1 MAAQVTNVRTLGEF
15 KRATGTGNLGIFTSK
30 AGNKYAKNDQGE
42 FVGMLA
48 PDFDKS
54 EEVIVFSMSDD
65 DTGESWLFI
74 ANGTPQEP
82 EFTI

>member
-1 MAAQVTNVRTLGEF
+1 MAQVQNVQTIQEF
-15 KRATGTGNLGIFTSK
+15 KASINSPNLGIFTSK
-30 AGNKYAKNDQGE
+30 AGNKYAKDERGK

-48 PDFDKS
+48 PDFDESKDT
-54 EEVIVFSMSDD
+54 VVFHMANE

>member
-1 MAAQVTNVRTLGEF
+1 MAQVQNVQTIQEF
-15 KRATGTGNLGIFTSK
+15 KKSINSPNLGIFTSK
-30 AGNKYAKNDQGE
+30 AGNKYAKDERGK

-48 PDFDKS
+48 PDFDESKDI
-54 EEVIVFSMSDD
+54 VVFSMADE

>member
-1 MAAQVTNVRTLGEF
+1 MAQVTNVRTLGEF
-15 KRATGTGNLGIFTSK
+15 KKATGTDNLEIFTSK

-42 FVGMLA
+42 FIGMLA
-48 PDFDKS
+48 SDFDKS
-54 EEVIVFSMSDD
+54 EEVVIFSMSDE

-74 ANGTPQEP
+74 ANGTPQEA